1 MSVGLAADQ
10 GFVLVVKGFSGIVQH
25 LKCCLCHQCV

>member
-10 GFVLVVKGFSGIVQH
+10 GFVLVVIGFSGKVQH
-25 LKCCLCHQCV
+25 LKCCL